1 MILLLILIISL
12 AILGLNIASY
22 VDTQKC
28 IKEDLKI
35 LENNRKVEDEKK

>member
-12 AILGLNIASY
+12 AILGLNIVSY
-22 VDTQKC
+22 VDTQKS

-35 LENNRKVEDEKK
+35 LENNRKVENEKK